1 MESVISAIHPL
12 DVWHWGWS
20 YMVATCR
27 IIYYSPIMTEQ
38 FDYII
43 VGAGSAGCVL
53 ANRLSEDSDVSIL
66 LLEYGGRDNSM
77 FIQMP
82 TALSIPM
89 NTNRFAWQFYSEPEP
104 FLDNRKMHCPR
115 GKVLGGSS
123 SINGMVYV
131 RGHAMDYEEWA
142 EQGAENWDYRHCLP
156 YFRKADDWKFGSDEY
171 RSQGGPFAVNN
182 GNEMKNPL
190 YRAFIDA
197 GIQAG
202 YASTEDYNG
211 FRQEG
216 FGAMHMNVKNGV
228 RWSAANAYL
237 KPARQRNNL
246 KVVTRALTRRIVLN
260 DKKATGIEYQVG
272 DKQFMAKAGKEVILS
287 AGSVGSPQL
296 LQISG
301 IGPSAVLKDAGVEVI
316 HNLPGVGSNLQDHLE
331 FYFQFRCRKKITLNG
346 KLDFWNKFLIGARW
360 YLFKT
365 GLGATNHFESCAFIR
380 SRAGIKAPDIQ
391 YHFLPAAM
399 RYDGR
404 AAFDGHGFQV
414 HVGHNKPSSRG
425 RINIR
430 SPDPLDKPSILFNYL
445 QTEADKE
452 GFRQCVRLTREIMA
466 QPAMQ
471 DYRGAEIQ
479 PGESVSGDDE
489 IDAWVRQNVESA
501 YHPSCTCKMGNDE
514 SAVVDSETRVRGIDG
529 LRVVDSSV
537 FPVIPNGNLNSP
549 TIMLA
554 ERAADLIKGRGML
567 TPATVEVGI
576 ADDWQ
581 RKQR

>member
-1 MESVISAIHPL
+1 MESVISAIHPQ

-53 ANRLSEDSDVSIL
+53 ANRLSEDSDVRIL

-237 KPARQRNNL
+237 KPA
-246 KVVTRALTRRIVLN
+246 
-260 DKKATGIEYQVG
+260 
-272 DKQFMAKAGKEVILS
+272 
-287 AGSVGSPQL
+287 
-296 LQISG
+296 
-301 IGPSAVLKDAGVEVI
+301 
-316 HNLPGVGSNLQDHLE
+316 
-331 FYFQFRCRKKITLNG
+331 
-346 KLDFWNKFLIGARW
+346 
-360 YLFKT
+360 
-365 GLGATNHFESCAFIR
+365 
-380 SRAGIKAPDIQ
+380 
-391 YHFLPAAM
+391 
-399 RYDGR
+399 
-404 AAFDGHGFQV
+404 
-414 HVGHNKPSSRG
+414 
-425 RINIR
+425 
-430 SPDPLDKPSILFNYL
+430 
-445 QTEADKE
+445 
-452 GFRQCVRLTREIMA
+452 
-466 QPAMQ
+466 
-471 DYRGAEIQ
+471 
-479 PGESVSGDDE
+479 
-489 IDAWVRQNVESA
+489 
-501 YHPSCTCKMGNDE
+501 
-514 SAVVDSETRVRGIDG
+514 
-529 LRVVDSSV
+529 
-537 FPVIPNGNLNSP
+537 
-549 TIMLA
+549 
-554 ERAADLIKGRGML
+554 
-567 TPATVEVGI
+567 PAT
-576 ADDWQ
+576 Q
-581 RKQR
+581 

>member
-1 MESVISAIHPL
+1 M
-12 DVWHWGWS
+12 
-20 YMVATCR
+20 
-27 IIYYSPIMTEQ
+27 
-38 FDYII
+38 
-43 VGAGSAGCVL
+43 L

-237 KPARQRNNL
+237 KPARQRSNL

-272 DKQFMAKAGKEVILS
+272 DKPFMAKAGKEVILS

-296 LQISG
+296 LQISRDRS
-301 IGPSAVLKDAGVEVI
+301 IG
-316 HNLPGVGSNLQDHLE
+316 
-331 FYFQFRCRKKITLNG
+331 
-346 KLDFWNKFLIGARW
+346 
-360 YLFKT
+360 
-365 GLGATNHFESCAFIR
+365 CA
-380 SRAGIKAPDIQ
+380 
-391 YHFLPAAM
+391 
-399 RYDGR
+399 
-404 AAFDGHGFQV
+404 
-414 HVGHNKPSSRG
+414 
-425 RINIR
+425 
-430 SPDPLDKPSILFNYL
+430 
-445 QTEADKE
+445 
-452 GFRQCVRLTREIMA
+452 
-466 QPAMQ
+466 
-471 DYRGAEIQ
+471 
-479 PGESVSGDDE
+479 
-489 IDAWVRQNVESA
+489 
-501 YHPSCTCKMGNDE
+501 
-514 SAVVDSETRVRGIDG
+514 
-529 LRVVDSSV
+529 
-537 FPVIPNGNLNSP
+537 
-549 TIMLA
+549 
-554 ERAADLIKGRGML
+554 
-567 TPATVEVGI
+567 
-576 ADDWQ
+576 
-581 RKQR
+581 